1 MNCWSLVPLILGG
14 GRGVL
19 SSVFFFFNTHF
30 SWFFPFSSG
39 HPSPDFFS
47 ENSPILGLY
56 PYSFPFP
63 TNIFAGEY
71 YPILFTT
78 CQIQHTHLFWQDFSL
93 AFACLHLQVSIHAV
107 LSAWNKLL
115 AFLIHFLYG
124 RCVSSLSCSATS
136 TMFLFLFYRH
146 PPRYSK
152 LKL

>member
-1 MNCWSLVPLILGG
+1 MSWVTYYIKLVDTKQLNCASCKCTT
-14 GRGVL
+14 
-19 SSVFFFFNTHF
+19 SVFIFHELLVIGATKFGGEAEESSLLFVFFFNTHF

-93 AFACLHLQVSIHAV
+93 AFACLH
-107 LSAWNKLL
+107 
-115 AFLIHFLYG
+115 
-124 RCVSSLSCSATS
+124 
-136 TMFLFLFYRH
+136 
-146 PPRYSK
+146 P
-152 LKL
+152 